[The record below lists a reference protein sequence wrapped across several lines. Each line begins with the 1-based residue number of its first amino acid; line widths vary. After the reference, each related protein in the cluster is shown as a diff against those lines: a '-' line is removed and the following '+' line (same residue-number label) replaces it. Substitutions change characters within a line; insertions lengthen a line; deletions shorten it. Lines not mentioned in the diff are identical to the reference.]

1 MSLDDLIKGVS
12 LFNDGMTRYKV
23 AQATNEAAQQLQ
35 QIASSE
41 ELKGDLQ
48 ARLNAQTQV
57 SNQLALKMA
66 GAGADASHIV
76 AAANRIGVSAGEQA
90 QMGLVP
96 AATRQSEK
104 FQSAQQD
111 KLFQQQKELEA
122 MKLAAMKEERGHK
135 SGKEEV
141 AFVQKEAAP
150 FNKTI
155 EKSRTAIGFADEL
168 DNLLDAK
175 NPIADQASKRIAGR
189 AASEVGRMPMSE
201 ISLFTGDPA
210 ATAKIS
216 QAANEM
222 ANGKFTEHNRELLRG
237 LSSVLRQSHLNTIM
251 KERSIAAQGLVNK
264 GKLAGYDLNVDDAAE
279 MLYPSASLKKAS
291 GFAAPPPDQGSAG
304 RALAPED
311 WAKIMKP
318 ADESPSFLDKVK
330 SLWQP

>member
-12 LFNDGMTRYKV
+12 LFNEGMTRYKV
-23 AQATNEAAQQLQ
+23 AQATNDAADQLQ
-35 QIASSE
+35 NIANSE
-41 ELKGDLQ
+41 EFKGDLK

-66 GAGADASHIV
+66 GAGADATQIQ
-76 AAANRIGVSAGEQA
+76 AAANRFGVSGGEQA

-96 AATRQSEK
+96 ATTMQAEK
-104 FQSAQQD
+104 FQSEQQA

-122 MKLAAMKEERGHK
+122 MKLQALKDASSKK
-135 SGKEEV
+135 TGKDEV

-168 DNLLDAK
+168 DNLLDSN

-201 ISLFTGDPA
+201 IQLFTGNPA
-210 ATAKIS
+210 SAAKLS
-216 QAANEM
+216 QAATEM
-222 ANGKFTEHNRELLRG
+222 ANGKFTESNRALLKG
-237 LSSVLRQSHLNTIM
+237 LSNVLRTSHLNTIM

-264 GKLAGYDLNVDDAAE
+264 GKLAGYDIDADTAAE
-279 MLYPSASLKKAS
+279 MLYPTSSLKKAS
-291 GFAAPPPDQGSAG
+291 GSAAPPSEPSKAI
-304 RALAPED
+304 APED
-311 WAKIMKP
+311 WAKIMQP
-318 ADESPSFLDKVK
+318 SDSSPSFMDKVK
-330 SLWQP
+330 SLWED